1 MNAMLLAA
9 GRGERME
16 PLSSVVAKPAL
27 EVLGEPL
34 CATAVRQLARFGDP
48 LVVNLHRHP
57 RQVAAAVR
65 EVLGNRRALFSWEPV
80 LLGGAGG
87 LAQARRLLG
96 PGALLVG
103 NGDTV
108 SALDLAPLAAAAD
121 PECCTLGLVPHPDP
135 SRWSSVELATDGQV
149 TAILPAGASHRDGL
163 FLFTGFQVLGARVVA
178 SLPPPPGEMAP
189 VWRRLRES
197 GLLRGLLLSGA
208 WQEAGTP
215 HGFHDLV
222 VGRAGPTGW
231 RHPDARVAEEVV
243 LEHSAVGRGCVVGRG
258 CRLVATVVTGGTAIG
273 ERCVLDGCVVAGP
286 FALPA
291 GTRARGELLLP
302 VGRYL
307 LSSAGASG
315 HRA

>member
-34 CATAVRQLARFGDP
+34 CATAVRQLARFGDT

-65 EVLGNRRALFSWEPV
+65 EVLGDRRVFFSWEPV

-87 LAQARRLLG
+87 LARARRLFG
-96 PGALLVG
+96 PGPLLVG

-108 SALDLAPLAAAAD
+108 SALDLAPLAAPAD
-121 PECCTLGLVPHPDP
+121 PECCTLGLLPHPDP
-135 SRWSSVELATDGQV
+135 RRWSSVELASDGRV
-149 TAILPAGASHRDGL
+149 RTIFPAGAADGGDL
-163 FLFTGFQVLGARVVA
+163 FLFTGFQVLGAEVLA
-178 SLPPPPGEMAP
+178 CLPSPPGELAP
-189 VWRRLRES
+189 VWQRLREA
-197 GLLRGLLLSGA
+197 GRLRGVVLRGE

-215 HGFHDLV
+215 RGFLDLV
-222 VGRAGPTGW
+222 LDRVGPLGW
-231 RHPDARVAEEVV
+231 RHPQAILAEDAV
-243 LEHSAVGRGCVVGRG
+243 LEHSAVGRGCGVGRG
-258 CRLVATVVTGGTAIG
+258 CRLMATVVTAGASIG
-273 ERCVLDGCVVAGP
+273 PRSEIEGCVVAGA

-291 GTRARGELLLP
+291 GTRARDELLLP
-302 VGRYL
+302 GGRYAL
-307 LSSAGASG
+307 PPAGATG
-315 HRA
+315 QRA